1 MSGAIEI
8 ISSRFG
14 IYHARLNSSLI
25 ITFTDST
32 IHDYLGLKES
42 AGEEMLTDFFPE
54 LFGLENDVLEV
65 LNRKR
70 DRLTLNAINR
80 TAAGEIFFNLHVF
93 SDYKNNNSAFLI
105 IEDIT
110 EGSLSLRMV
119 QQKRNEMILRNNELI
134 RREEFITTLLNT
146 IPDPVF
152 YKDSSGR
159 YIGCN
164 REFEK
169 FTGYSKTDFCG
180 KAPGSIFSVKDENSY
195 DMHDKALISRGG
207 SIQYDAEIENIAG
220 EKRYV
225 LINKSVF
232 PDSEYGGA
240 VIVGVITDITS
251 RIKMEEQLR
260 KLGTAVEHSPVSII
274 ITDAAGDI
282 EYCNPRFS
290 EITGYS
296 SEEVIGRNPR
306 FLKSEFHGDEFYHKL
321 WSTINS
327 GQVWSSEILNK
338 RKNGELAWE
347 LASISALKDAAGKI
361 THYVGIEEDIT
372 ELKDTMNMLEIS
384 RGELKDKIGAMEKNL
399 RVARIAVDALL
410 QKDFPQ
416 SKFLDMECR
425 YLPLDQIGGDFYS
438 VVQNGNSLNIFICD
452 ISGHGV
458 AAALFL
464 SLLKYFSESIIREY
478 GYSPGRYL
486 EELNFIYWSKIISSY
501 FFTAVAGI
509 FSFENGIKFN
519 FSNGGHPHPVLMK
532 ESGEICFIGDNDTV
546 IGIFENQKF
555 HEFETVIEEGDML
568 FFYTDGIPETQNS
581 SEKIIGYDETLL
593 KLFSECRR
601 ETLKET
607 MDAIVKQVI
616 NVRGDTKQED
626 DILLLGFHAV

>member
-14 IYHARLNSSLI
+14 IYHAVLNSSLI
-25 ITFTDST
+25 ITFSDST

-42 AGEEMLTDFFPE
+42 AGEELITDFFPE
-54 LFGLENDVLEV
+54 LVGLENDLLEV

-93 SDYKNNNSAFLI
+93 SDYKNDNSAYVI

-152 YKDSSGR
+152 YKDASGR

-164 REFEK
+164 SEFEK

-180 KAPGSIFSVKDENSY
+180 KSPGSIFSVSDENSY
-195 DMHDKALISRGG
+195 DRYDRALISRGG
-207 SIQYDAEIENIAG
+207 SIHYDAEIENRAG
-220 EKRYV
+220 EKLYV
-225 LINKSVF
+225 IINKSVF
-232 PDSEYGGA
+232 PDSEYGGV

-260 KLGTAVEHSPVSII
+260 VSR
-274 ITDAAGDI
+274 
-282 EYCNPRFS
+282 E
-290 EITGYS
+290 
-296 SEEVIGRNPR
+296 
-306 FLKSEFHGDEFYHKL
+306 
-321 WSTINS
+321 
-327 GQVWSSEILNK
+327 
-338 RKNGELAWE
+338 
-347 LASISALKDAAGKI
+347 
-361 THYVGIEEDIT
+361 
-372 ELKDTMNMLEIS
+372 ELKDRIDVMQ
-384 RGELKDKIGAMEKNL
+384 KNL
-399 RVARIAVDALL
+399 SIARGAVDALL

-416 SKFLDMECR
+416 SNLFDMECS

-438 VVQNGNSLNIFICD
+438 AIQSENGLNIFIGD

-478 GYSPGRYL
+478 GYSPGRCL
-486 EELNFIYWSKIISSY
+486 EELNFIYWNKIISSY

-509 FSFENGIKFN
+509 FSFENGIKFT

-532 ESGEICFIGDNDTV
+532 AGGEIFFIGDNDTV
-546 IGIFENQKF
+546 VGIFESQKF
-555 HEFETVIEEGDML
+555 QEFETVIEEGDML
-568 FFYTDGIPETQNS
+568 FFYTDGIPETHNS
-581 SEKIIGYDETLL
+581 SDKIIGYDETLL

-607 MDAIVKQVI
+607 IDAIIKQVI
-616 NVRGDTKQED
+616 DFRGDTKQED